1 MTEQN
6 WAAVDGL
13 ASGVPRD
20 GDAPAVT
27 LRQRTDAA
35 RIIQITFAA
44 GQTMPGHSAPRPIV
58 LLGQRGTVTVE
69 VDGAE
74 TSLEPGRALQID
86 QRVPHSLTA
95 VTDADVTLILLG

>member
-1 MTEQN
+1 MSAGWEEI
-6 WAAVDGL
+6 DGL
-13 ASGVPRD
+13 ATGTAQE
-20 GDAPAVT
+20 GDAPVVH
-27 LRQRTDAA
+27 LRRRTDAA

-69 VDGAE
+69 VDGAVL
-74 TSLEPGRALQID
+74 TLEPGRALQIE

-95 VTDADVTLILLG
+95 VTDADVTLILVG